1 MTPTP
6 TLQGLRLV
14 QVAYA
19 TTDVRASARRWHEL
33 TGAGP
38 FYVRENVPTTAVTSF
53 GEEGVFDHTCAL
65 GQWGNVMV
73 EFVHHHELAPA
84 GLERAMRRDG
94 TGIHHVA
101 AFVDDV
107 DEAREQLLRGG
118 MTEVMDARTPE
129 TRFTFLDPGPEFG
142 HLLEIYEETPYL
154 AELYRRVAAAAE
166 GWDGRDLIRERG

>member
-1 MTPTP
+1 MSRQPALQ
-6 TLQGLRLV
+6 TLKFV

-19 TTDVRASARRWHEL
+19 TTDVRAAARRLHAL

-38 FYVRENVPTTAVTSF
+38 FYVRENVPTTSVNSF

-73 EFVHHHELAPA
+73 EFVHHHALAPA
-84 GLERAMRRDG
+84 GLERAMRREG

-107 DEAREQLLRGG
+107 DATREQLVAGG
-118 MTEVMDARTPE
+118 MTELMDAHTPE
-129 TRFTFLDPGPEFG
+129 TRFTFFDPGPQLG
-142 HLLEIYEETPYL
+142 HLIEIYEEKPYL
-154 AELYRRVAAAAE
+154 AELYRRVAAAAVD
-166 GWDGRDLIRERG
+166 WDGSDLIRERG